1 MPVIQRN
8 TSIAANAT
16 NDNIVSGSAFEFARQ
31 NQVVSIGMC
40 QSATGLFAFISSGA
54 DVIAEEFEPVI
65 QTRFPLIPD
74 EMYYNDVM
82 AVGDRLVI
90 RARNSTAGALTLKTV
105 VQVSP
110 LGG

>member
-1 MPVIQRN
+1 MPVIQRS

-16 NDNIVSGSAFEFARQ
+16 NDNVVSGSAFEFARQ
-31 NQVVSIGMC
+31 NQVVSIGLAE
-40 QSATGLFAFISSGA
+40 SATGLFCFISSGA

-65 QTRFPLIPD
+65 KTTFPVIPD

-90 RARNSTAGALTLKTV
+90 RARNSTAGALTLRSI